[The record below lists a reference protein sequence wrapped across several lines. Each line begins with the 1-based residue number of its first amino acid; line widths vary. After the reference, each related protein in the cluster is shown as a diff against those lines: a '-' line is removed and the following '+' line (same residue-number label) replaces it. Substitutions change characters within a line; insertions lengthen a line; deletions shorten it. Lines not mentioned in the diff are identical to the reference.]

1 MGDGQI
7 GERMDKKMGM
17 WMDMDKWMRGR
28 MYGGITSWVGSL
40 VDG

>member
-7 GERMDKKMGM
+7 EERMDKKMGM
-17 WMDMDKWMRGR
+17 WMDVDKWMGGRVYRGR
-28 MYGGITSWVGSL
+28 TSWVGSL